1 MTDEGSVRDE
11 TERPEPRLA
20 TVVRSL
26 VHAIAGAVFAWPLTG
41 RPGVVGAALGAGVG
55 AWLGVR
61 LAQSR
66 LRTPALLTVVV
77 AAGAVL
83 VAVTRWAALDTSL
96 LAGRFGPGSALRIG
110 DAVHFF
116 ELLLTISTA
125 VRVLTA
131 RHRTFAV
138 LEVAGVGLAFAQL
151 VVAHRHGAINR
162 PFELADPILSTGGDP
177 TKVFMGL
184 GAVAT
189 AVVVLL
195 LMSEERSW
203 RALLHLGAAALLLA
217 LFLRV
222 SGAMHMPDPPPPANG
237 LGLRPNDDDG
247 SSRAESDRED
257 ANNGTGEGQDQDE
270 LEFRDD
276 QDTSNERVPVGVV
289 LFHDDYSPPYGVYY
303 FRQGAFSQ
311 YNGRRLVSAVGA
323 GVDRDIARDF
333 PTVAY
338 DVRDAPPVNANRTTI
353 ETTVALLA
361 DHTRPFGLEAPIRFE
376 PSPNPDPDRFRRTYR
391 VTSAVLTADFRSMVG
406 SQPGSSSW
414 TREQWAH
421 YLQAPTDPRYAELT
435 ERVLR
440 ERLSGSGLED
450 DAAAKVAAITGWLSE
465 VGKYSLRS
473 RHAGADD
480 PTADFLFGDLTG
492 YCVHFAH
499 AVAYMLR
506 SAGLPA
512 RVATGYAIDE
522 ATRQGGSAL
531 LVSGEASH
539 AWAEVYFDGFGWVV
553 ADVSPRTV
561 LTPPG
566 PPPDPELQRLLGDL
580 ARGLRSSAP
589 SEESAP
595 GCVPQQPQSG
605 FDVRVLVLLLLAGIF
620 VLLELIKLWRRLAPR
635 FASPEAQPRVAYRA
649 ALDCLSEVR
658 LRRERGESRE
668 AFAARVADKVPS
680 FVLITR
686 AHVGAA
692 FGSRRAKEGAK
703 RLPEALDAMLDEL
716 TRSVP
721 PSRRW
726 LGRLTPWSWL
736 TSR

>member
-1 MTDEGSVRDE
+1 MSDEPAVAEEARS
-11 TERPEPRLA
+11 EPPLA
-20 TVVRSL
+20 TALRTL
-26 VHAIAGAVFAWPLTG
+26 VYAVAGAVFAWPLAE
-41 RPGVVGAALGAGVG
+41 RPGIAGAALGAGVG
-55 AWLGVR
+55 AVVGVR
-61 LAQSR
+61 LARSSF
-66 LRTPALLTVVV
+66 RTPALV
-77 AAGAVL
+77 AL
-83 VAVTRWAALDTSL
+83 VAVVGGGAAVFTRWLMLDTRL
-96 LAGRFGPGSALRIG
+96 LAAWLGPASALRLS
-110 DAVHFF
+110 DALHFF
-116 ELLLTISTA
+116 EVLLTLGTA
-125 VRVLTA
+125 LRAATA
-131 RHRTFAV
+131 RHRTLAV

-177 TKVFMGL
+177 THLFMGV

-217 LFLRV
+217 FFLGV
-222 SGAMHMPDPPPPANG
+222 SGAMRMPEPPPPANG
-237 LGLRPNDDDG
+237 LGLRPDG
-247 SSRAESDRED
+247 DEHEAEGSE
-257 ANNGTGEGQDQDE
+257 AEGEARGAGGGRGRPDQDE
-270 LEFRDD
+270 LEFRDE

-311 YNGRRLVSAVGA
+311 YNGRRLVSAVGT

-333 PTVAY
+333 PTVAF
-338 DVRDAPPVNANRTTI
+338 DVQDAPPVNANRTTI

-406 SQPGSSSW
+406 SRPGDPSW
-414 TREQWAH
+414 TPEQWAH

-440 ERLSGSGLED
+440 ERLAGSGLED
-450 DAAAKVAAITGWLSE
+450 DAAAKVAAITGWLSQE
-465 VGKYSLRS
+465 GKYSLRS

-499 AVAYMLR
+499 AAAYMLR
-506 SAGLPA
+506 AAGLPA

-531 LVSGEASH
+531 LISGEASH
-539 AWAEVYFDGFGWVV
+539 AWAEVYFDRFGWVV
-553 ADVSPRTV
+553 ADVSPQTV

-566 PPPDPELQRLLGDL
+566 PPPDPELQRLLGEL
-580 ARGLRSSAP
+580 ARGLEAVPPEQCEPEPTLSSTWTMSTLLAV
-589 SEESAP
+589 ALIAL
-595 GCVPQQPQSG
+595 GG
-605 FDVRVLVLLLLAGIF
+605 VLLLLQ
-620 VLLELIKLWRRLAPR
+620 LIKTWRRLAPR
-635 FASPEAQPRVAYRA
+635 FASPKAQPRVAYRA
-649 ALDCLSEVR
+649 ALDRLSELR
-658 LRRERGESRE
+658 LRRRRGETRE
-668 AFAARVADKVPS
+668 AFAARVATEAPS
-680 FVLITR
+680 FVLLTR
-686 AHVGAA
+686 VHVGAA
-692 FGSRRAKEGAK
+692 FGSRRAERAAEGM
-703 RLPEALDAMLDEL
+703 RHHLDAMHDEL
-716 TRSVP
+716 ARSVP
-721 PSRRW
+721 PRRRW
-726 LGRLTPWSWL
+726 IGRLTPWSWL

>member
-1 MTDEGSVRDE
+1 MTEDAREE
-11 TERPEPRLA
+11 TPRPEPRLA
-20 TVVRSL
+20 TVLRTS
-26 VHAIAGAVFAWPLTG
+26 VHAIAGAVFAWPLTQ
-41 RPGVVGAALGAGVG
+41 RPGVLGAALGAGLG

-61 LAQSR
+61 LARSR
-66 LRTPALLTVVV
+66 LRTPALVALVV
-77 AAGAVL
+77 AVGAGLLAL
-83 VAVTRWAALDTSL
+83 TRWVTLDTSL
-96 LAGRFGPGSALRIG
+96 LAGRLGPASALRVS
-110 DAVHFF
+110 DALQFF
-116 ELLLTISTA
+116 ELLATISA
-125 VRVLTA
+125 SVRLTTV
-131 RHRTFAV
+131 RHRAFAV

-177 TKVFMGL
+177 TTVFMGL

-222 SGAMHMPDPPPPANG
+222 SGAMEMPEPPPPANG
-237 LGLRPNDDDG
+237 LGLRPD
-247 SSRAESDRED
+247 E
-257 ANNGTGEGQDQDE
+257 GEGDRKPNDEEESQANGGGGGGGRKDQDE

-276 QDTSNERVPVGVV
+276 QDTSNERVPVAVV

-333 PTVAY
+333 PTVVY
-338 DVRDAPPVNANRTTI
+338 DVPDAPPVNANRTTV

-361 DHTRPFGLEAPIRFE
+361 DHTRPFGLEAPIRFA

-406 SQPGSSSW
+406 SRAGSASW
-414 TREQWAH
+414 TPEQWSH

-450 DAAAKVAAITGWLSE
+450 DPAAKVAAITGWLSQE
-465 VGKYSLRS
+465 GKYSLRS
-473 RHAGADD
+473 RHAGAED

-499 AVAYMLR
+499 AAAYMLR
-506 SAGLPA
+506 AAGLPA

-539 AWAEVYFDGFGWVV
+539 AWAEVYFEGFGWVV
-553 ADVSPRTV
+553 ADVSPQTV

-566 PPPDPELQRLLGDL
+566 PPPDPELQRLLGEL
-580 ARGLRSSAP
+580 ARGLRTVP
-589 SEESAP
+589 P
-595 GCVPQQPQSG
+595 GQPADECEGGEPRLPVPPW
-605 FDVRVLVLLLLAGIF
+605 VLALLLIAAALVGLQL
-620 VLLELIKLWRRLAPR
+620 VKLWRRWAPR

-649 ALDCLSEVR
+649 ALDRLSEVR

-668 AFAARVADKVPS
+668 AFAARVGDQVPS
-680 FVLITR
+680 FVALTR
-686 AHVGAA
+686 VHVGAA
-692 FGSRRAKEGAK
+692 FGSRRSKQEAA
-703 RLPEALDAMLDEL
+703 RLPRALDALDAEL
-716 TRSVP
+716 ARSVP
-721 PSRRW
+721 PGRRW
-726 LGRLTPWSWL
+726 LGRLKPWSWL